1 MTKVTLYLLPRGNT
15 HHAHPDFYKF
25 IGSTYK
31 KELELPSE
39 LIQKGVILTFGDG
52 EDSYHVCIQEI
63 HYLVNE
69 AITEVLCSYCNNDFN
84 EMGIFGKKEFF
95 DAFITRLVADHWVV
109 SDDN

>member
-1 MTKVTLYLLPRGNT
+1 MRKVTLYLLPRGNT
-15 HHAHPDFYKF
+15 HHTGPDFYKF
-25 IGSTYK
+25 IDSTYK

-69 AITEVLCSYCNNDFN
+69 AITEVLCSYCNNDFH

-95 DAFITRLVADHWVV
+95 DAFLTRLVADHWVV